1 MNQKPTKTILW
12 TIVFFLLIFLPI
24 VLLFIFPYPEERTF
38 LREAS
43 VIIGFVAM
51 SLMGFQLIPTS
62 RVRLVARNFP
72 LEKFYDVHHKL
83 SIISAVLVLLHP
95 ILLFFDGVPLRIL
108 NIFAES
114 SSWRIQSAVLSVVAV
129 IILIITSVWRKPI
142 KLRYD
147 IWRYLHNL
155 MTYLAVGL
163 GLWHMFIVNRYL
175 AHPVNKVVWIGL
187 TALWVLMILIV
198 KLIKPL
204 MLAQKPYAVK
214 IIKQERNSSWSLELQ
229 PVGHPGF
236 KYSAGQFAW
245 ISTKSPL
252 VYNENP
258 FSFSSNADVTDGS
271 FSLTIKELGDFTA
284 KIKQLKPGDR
294 VFVDGPYGS
303 FSVDKF
309 ACRQIVFIAGGIG
322 SAPVMSML
330 RTLASRKDERQIIFV
345 YGNPGYEDIIYR
357 EELETLQKQLNLK
370 LIHVLENPPA
380 DWQGEQGYITQS
392 ILARHL
398 PENYKD
404 WIYFLCG
411 PLPMTNAVGKCLHA
425 LHIPEKHIHL
435 EKYEMA

>member
-1 MNQKPTKTILW
+1 
-12 TIVFFLLIFLPI
+12 
-24 VLLFIFPYPEERTF
+24 
-38 LREAS
+38 
-43 VIIGFVAM
+43 
-51 SLMGFQLIPTS
+51 
-62 RVRLVARNFP
+62 
-72 LEKFYDVHHKL
+72 
-83 SIISAVLVLLHP
+83 
-95 ILLFFDGVPLRIL
+95 
-108 NIFAES
+108 
-114 SSWRIQSAVLSVVAV
+114 
-129 IILIITSVWRKPI
+129 
-142 KLRYD
+142 
-147 IWRYLHNL
+147 